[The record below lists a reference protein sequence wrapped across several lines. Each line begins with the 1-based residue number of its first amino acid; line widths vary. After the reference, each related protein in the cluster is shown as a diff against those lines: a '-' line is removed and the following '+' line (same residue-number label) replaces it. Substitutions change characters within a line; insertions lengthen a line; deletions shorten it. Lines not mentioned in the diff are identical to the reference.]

1 MKKYKTLLAVLVFTV
16 LLLGIVRVAIS
27 NKISTGGVALGTIE
41 DEISYYKT
49 QNLIY
54 KEKIYTLS
62 SLGNINSEATKIG
75 FIPSKS
81 GLALGS
87 SQALA
92 SR

>member
-1 MKKYKTLLAVLVFTV
+1 MKKPRILLIILILAVVV
-16 LLLGIVRVAIS
+16 LGIIRVAIS
-27 NKISTGGVALGTIE
+27 NRISTGGVALGTIE

-62 SLGNINSEATKIG
+62 SLGTINSEAQKLG
-75 FIPSKS
+75 FIPSK
-81 GLALGS
+81 GGIAIGS
-87 SQALA
+87 SQTLA